1 MEIYWLKNG
10 APVVTDDN
18 VQVSKEGDLFIKQA
32 TLLVSYLLFV
42 NYLYMLNIL
51 LLFFFKKSGQVL
63 KLYTKKK
70 NIVQE
75 NIQNILAIN

>member
-63 KLYTKKK
+63 KLYTKK
-70 NIVQE
+70 NIVKE
-75 NIQNILAIN
+75 NIQNIIAIN